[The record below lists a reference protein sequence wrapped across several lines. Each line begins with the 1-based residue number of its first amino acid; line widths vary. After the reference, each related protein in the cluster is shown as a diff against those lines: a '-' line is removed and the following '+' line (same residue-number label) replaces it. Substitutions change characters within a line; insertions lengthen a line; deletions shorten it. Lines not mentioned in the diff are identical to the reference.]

1 MPDSQVQT
9 VRNGLLEGLGLLAIS
24 DADATQQRNILRAL
38 NNALNQIAN
47 FAPASW
53 YRDDESGAVLPA
65 PSAVSIT
72 VTANSTTFTSSDITA
87 SKATM
92 GGQSILIDG
101 DSFSNRIVR
110 NQDGSLKLMMPFG
123 GASGTTTATI
133 YYDTVTMPSN
143 FRQLKGS
150 LRIVAGG
157 SISLTDSPI
166 RMRSMNAPTIAT
178 PTFARLISRVTDDGY
193 QSSFLQMDALT
204 PSLIRLFFE
213 YNARP
218 ATVAALT
225 DTRNDLV
232 PAGYEDS
239 VLLAIAMKSLMSIT
253 PAIKIDPQAVMSNA
267 SDAVKMLAAIT
278 DAEGYIARPKMQSA
292 FDLHP

>member
-1 MPDSQVQT
+1 MPDSQVQSVT
-9 VRNGLLEGLGLLAIS
+9 KGLLEGLGLIAVS

-53 YRDDESGAVLPA
+53 YRDDETGAVLPA
-65 PSAVSIT
+65 PSTVTIA
-72 VTANSTTFTSSDITA
+72 VTANSTTFTSAAITA
-87 SKATM
+87 GKATM
-92 GGQSILIDG
+92 GWQSILIDG

-110 NQDGSLKLMMPFG
+110 NQDGTLKLMMPFG
-123 GASGTTTATI
+123 GASGTTSATI

-143 FRQLKGS
+143 FRRLKGS
-150 LRIVAGG
+150 LRVVDGNTIV
-157 SISLTDSPI
+157 LTDSPV
-166 RMRSMNAPTIAT
+166 RMRSMNAPTVAT
-178 PTFARLISRVTDDGY
+178 PTYARLISRITDDGY
-193 QSSFLQMDALT
+193 QSSFLQMDALP

-225 DTRNDLV
+225 DARNDLV

-267 SDAVKMLAAIT
+267 KDATQILASIT
-278 DAEGYIARPKMQSA
+278 DAEGYVGRPKMMSA
-292 FDLHP
+292 FNLP